1 MLTVD
6 HLENKYIVSFYNVSR
21 LNILNAPEIEQKVIP
36 IINNPETNLIMNFS
50 GINFIDSA
58 GFETLL
64 KIYRTSRINN
74 STFRFMNVSN
84 EIKELISLVE
94 LDHVFE
100 IA

>member
-1 MLTVD
+1 
-6 HLENKYIVSFYNVSR
+6 
-21 LNILNAPEIEQKVIP
+21 
-36 IINNPETNLIMNFS
+36 MNFS

>member
-1 MLTVD
+1 MLKVD

-36 IINNPETNLIMNFS
+36 IINNSGTNLIMNFS

-74 STFRFMNVSN
+74 STFRFMNVSD
-84 EIKELISLVE
+84 EIKELITLVE
-94 LDHVFE
+94 LDHIFE

>member
-21 LNILNAPEIEQKVIP
+21 LNILNAHEIEQKVLP
-36 IINNPETNLIMNFS
+36 IFNNPETHLIMNFS

-74 STFRFMNVSN
+74 STFRFMNVSD
-84 EIKELISLVE
+84 EIKELIKLVE
-94 LDHVFE
+94 LDHIFE

>member
-6 HLENKYIVSFYNVSR
+6 HLENKYIVSFYNVSK
-21 LNILNAPEIEQKVIP
+21 LNILNALEIEQKIIP
-36 IINNPETNLIMNFS
+36 IVNHPETNLILNFS
-50 GINFIDSA
+50 GIKFIDSA

-64 KIYRTSRINN
+64 KIYRTSRISN
-74 STFRFMNVSN
+74 STFTFMNVS
-84 EIKELISLVE
+84 EDIKELIHLVE

>member
-6 HLENKYIVSFYNVSR
+6 HLRNKYIVSFYNVSR
-21 LNILNAPEIEQKVIP
+21 LNILNAAEIEQKVLP
-36 IINNPETNLIMNFS
+36 IVTNPGTQLLINFS

-64 KIYRTSRINN
+64 KVYRVSRINN
-74 STFRFMNVSN
+74 STFKFMNVSD
-84 EIKELISLVE
+84 EIKELIKLVE
-94 LDHVFE
+94 LEHIFE